1 MCLASAHRHRRR
13 LLALMQLLLF
23 VFSTSTSLL
32 PCASMDAKA
41 MDAKAMD
48 AKAMANASA
57 HTVAPT
63 ADATAMD
70 GHDMAMRMTMPM
82 TTPLTTPTDDASAVS
97 ESATPDAPSH
107 HAPGR
112 PMSPTT
118 CPWVVGCVGVMQFA
132 VDTSW
137 HLVERAT
144 PPASPVGAT
153 LRATFADRDVER
165 RPPRA

>member
-13 LLALMQLLLF
+13 LLALMQQLLF

-32 PCASMDAKA
+32 PCAS

-118 CPWVVGCVGVMQFA
+118 CPGVVGCVGVMQFA

>member
-1 MCLASAHRHRRR
+1 
-13 LLALMQLLLF
+13 
-23 VFSTSTSLL
+23 
-32 PCASMDAKA
+32 
-41 MDAKAMD
+41 MD

-70 GHDMAMRMTMPM
+70 GHDMAMRMPMTMPM

>member
-13 LLALMQLLLF
+13 LFALMQLLLF

-32 PCASMDAKA
+32 PCASME
-41 MDAKAMD
+41 

-63 ADATAMD
+63 ADATAMG
-70 GHDMAMRMTMPM
+70 GHDMAMRMPMTMPM
-82 TTPLTTPTDDASAVS
+82 TTLIDDASAVS

-132 VDTSW
+132 VDMSW